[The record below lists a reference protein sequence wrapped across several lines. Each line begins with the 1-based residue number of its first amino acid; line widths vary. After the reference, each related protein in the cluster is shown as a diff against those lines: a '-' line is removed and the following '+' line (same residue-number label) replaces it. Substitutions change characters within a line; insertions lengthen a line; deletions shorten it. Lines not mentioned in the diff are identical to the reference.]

1 MRDVGLNLC
10 DFFPKLFEFFRIF
23 GDGGLVVLDGV
34 LNLATTLHL
43 LHGLQ
48 IPDSALLLL
57 ALSSFWCSPHFGSLP
72 LVAPIMGS
80 HVSGCQAA
88 NRLIE
93 TVLAPNFCRICQS
106 LGPYASDGTGVTD
119 HVLSLEEVVAS

>member
-48 IPDSALLLL
+48 IPHPAFAASCSWFFLVFSAF
-57 ALSSFWCSPHFGSLP
+57 SFTPFGCS
-72 LVAPIMGS
+72 
-80 HVSGCQAA
+80 
-88 NRLIE
+88 N
-93 TVLAPNFCRICQS
+93 
-106 LGPYASDGTGVTD
+106 
-119 HVLSLEEVVAS
+119 

>member
-23 GDGGLVVLDGV
+23 GDRGLVVLDGV
-34 LNLATTLHL
+34 LNLATTLRV
-43 LHGLQ
+43 LQ
-48 IPDSALLLL
+48 IPQSALLLR
-57 ALSSFWCSPHFGSLP
+57 ALVSFWCPPHFRSPP

-88 NRLIE
+88 NRSIE
-93 TVLAPNFCRICQS
+93 TAIAPNFLPFSIA
-106 LGPYASDGTGVTD
+106 GPYASDGNGRER
-119 HVLSLEEVVAS
+119 SRP

>member
-23 GDGGLVVLDGV
+23 GDRGLVVLNDV
-34 LNLATTLHL
+34 LNLATTLHVL
-43 LHGLQ
+43 RGLQ
-48 IPDSALLLL
+48 IPQSALLLR
-57 ALSSFWCSPHFGSLP
+57 ALVSFWCPPHFRSPP

-88 NRLIE
+88 NRSIE
-93 TVLAPNFCRICQS
+93 TAIAPNFCRFQS
-106 LGPYASDGTGVTD
+106 PDPMPAMGSGQHG
-119 HVLSLEEVVAS
+119 S

>member
-1 MRDVGLNLC
+1 MRDVGPNLC

-23 GDGGLVVLDGV
+23 GDAGLVALDDV

-57 ALSSFWCSPHFGSLP
+57 ALGSF
-72 LVAPIMGS
+72 
-80 HVSGCQAA
+80 
-88 NRLIE
+88 
-93 TVLAPNFCRICQS
+93 
-106 LGPYASDGTGVTD
+106 
-119 HVLSLEEVVAS
+119 

>member
-10 DFFPKLFEFFRIF
+10 DFFPNLFEFFRIF

-48 IPDSALLLL
+48 IPHSALLLL
-57 ALSSFWCSPHFGSLP
+57 ALGSF
-72 LVAPIMGS
+72 
-80 HVSGCQAA
+80 
-88 NRLIE
+88 
-93 TVLAPNFCRICQS
+93 
-106 LGPYASDGTGVTD
+106 
-119 HVLSLEEVVAS
+119 

>member
-23 GDGGLVVLDGV
+23 GDGGLVVLDGM
-34 LNLATTLHL
+34 LNLATTLHR

-48 IPDSALLLL
+48 IPQSALLLS
-57 ALSSFWCSPHFGSLP
+57 ALGSFWCLPHFRSPP

-80 HVSGCQAA
+80 HVFCCQAA
-88 NRLIE
+88 NRSIE
-93 TVLAPNFCRICQS
+93 TAIAPNFCRFQS
-106 LGPYASDGTGVTD
+106 PGLMPAIGTAVND
-119 HVLSLEEVVAS
+119 HVLEFGKGVSS

>member
-23 GDGGLVVLDGV
+23 GDRGVVVLDGV

-48 IPDSALLLL
+48 IPYAALLFL
-57 ALSSFWCSPHFGSLP
+57 ALGSF
-72 LVAPIMGS
+72 
-80 HVSGCQAA
+80 
-88 NRLIE
+88 
-93 TVLAPNFCRICQS
+93 
-106 LGPYASDGTGVTD
+106 
-119 HVLSLEEVVAS
+119 

>member
-43 LHGLQ
+43 FHWLQ
-48 IPDSALLLL
+48 IPHSALLLL
-57 ALSSFWCSPHFGSLP
+57 ALGSFSCSPHFVSQLWLLQYGIARVRLP
-72 LVAPIMGS
+72 
-80 HVSGCQAA
+80 GCQ
-88 NRLIE
+88 
-93 TVLAPNFCRICQS
+93 
-106 LGPYASDGTGVTD
+106 
-119 HVLSLEEVVAS
+119 